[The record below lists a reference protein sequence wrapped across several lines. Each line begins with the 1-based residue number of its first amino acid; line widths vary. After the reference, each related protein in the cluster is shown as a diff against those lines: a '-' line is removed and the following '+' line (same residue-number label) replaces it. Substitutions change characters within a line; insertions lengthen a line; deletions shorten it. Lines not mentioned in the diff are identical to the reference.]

1 MAVHHHL
8 YHSSP
13 QLPSAY
19 TNQWSELS
27 LESPTEAIN
36 RRVLPPY
43 TPADRGITDS
53 TLTLSTL
60 GASSATPVGTGTICD
75 LYAKDQRGVALGLF
89 LLGSLLGPMI
99 GPLVGGL
106 TADTIGW
113 RWSFWILA
121 IYGGFLWLLIAFTV
135 PETHRTL
142 VAEASGAHMTQLRP
156 LPYTLANTSLFSPA
170 RWRFN
175 PLRPLFFLKYPF
187 VVTTVFNISII
198 YSSLFCVSASMPHNF
213 AALYDMAPST
223 IGLTFIS
230 VGVGSIFGSL
240 IGGRL
245 ADLLMHRAHARYFAT
260 TTGNFALKEDGKG
273 AAGSPHSAQFD
284 SLPTRHSTD
293 PHGDNMSDIQSPTL
307 TEPHKFHI
315 HSHSHNHRHGHGHGH
330 GHSHSH
336 SHSSHAQPEKKDLEE
351 EEENAS
357 TISTLPDLLLN
368 PQFRLRSG
376 LFFSWLMPTTI
387 LLYGLFLHFGFPLAS
402 LMVVEFFFGYSMTH
416 MYASYC
422 NFLTDVFLT
431 DSATVT
437 SLYNCMRSLVS
448 TLAVVLEEIVEE
460 TWGVHGA
467 FALLA
472 GVHVIGAALMFF
484 TYYRT
489 PKWME
494 RWGIS

>member
-1 MAVHHHL
+1 TARQKIWMTTLVSLAGATSSLSSTIYLPAIELIEDDFDTTSVMMKLSVSL
-8 YHSSP
+8 YFAGGAIGPLVWGPLSDVGGRKW
-13 QLPSAY
+13 AY
-19 TNQWSELS
+19 ILS
-27 LESPTEAIN
+27 YGI
-36 RRVLPPY
+36 Y
-43 TPADRGITDS
+43 TLACIGLALAPNVQILLLFRFFQA
-53 TLTLSTL
+53 L

-240 IGGRL
+240 IGG
-245 ADLLMHRAHARYFAT
+245 
-260 TTGNFALKEDGKG
+260 
-273 AAGSPHSAQFD
+273 Q
-284 SLPTRHSTD
+284 
-293 PHGDNMSDIQSPTL
+293 
-307 TEPHKFHI
+307 
-315 HSHSHNHRHGHGHGH
+315 
-330 GHSHSH
+330 
-336 SHSSHAQPEKKDLEE
+336 KKDLEE

-494 RWGIS
+494 R